1 MTLKP
6 NLIVIAVLGWACS
19 NLVFAQQV
27 PGGAQPGQIERQLQK
42 PPQPRAGG
50 DAIVPPTPDQKPP
63 ANADNVRFMLNRVT
77 VDGSTVY
84 KDAELQSAA
93 ASFVGKEVTLTQIY
107 RIAEAL
113 TRRYRNDGYILSQVV
128 VPAQNI
134 QNGAVRLQVIEG
146 YVATARVTGANR
158 VSTWQLEA
166 FLAPVL
172 KARPLNAQVL
182 ERSLLLINDL
192 AGVTARTTLSP
203 SQQPGAADLT
213 VNVAES
219 ARSIKLGVNN
229 RGGKFLG
236 PLRLTADADFN
247 SVFGGGD
254 RTGLRLIRTPL
265 NSELTL
271 VSASHER
278 PVGANGLKLNGSM
291 SFTRAYPGV
300 GITLPN
306 LQTNSVSA
314 QAGVSYPI
322 IRSRLQNLSV
332 RGSFGLSN
340 GKSESIPIAFRTH
353 DQITAA
359 RIGFTWDGVDALRG
373 VNIIDMEYSQGMKSF
388 GASDRAAD
396 GSRANVPAGFQ

>member
-146 YVATARVTGANR
+146 YVATAPHPHA
-158 VSTWQLEA
+158 
-166 FLAPVL
+166 
-172 KARPLNAQVL
+172 AQ
-182 ERSLLLINDL
+182 
-192 AGVTARTTLSP
+192 
-203 SQQPGAADLT
+203 
-213 VNVAES
+213 
-219 ARSIKLGVNN
+219 
-229 RGGKFLG
+229 
-236 PLRLTADADFN
+236 
-247 SVFGGGD
+247 
-254 RTGLRLIRTPL
+254 
-265 NSELTL
+265 
-271 VSASHER
+271 
-278 PVGANGLKLNGSM
+278 
-291 SFTRAYPGV
+291 
-300 GITLPN
+300 
-306 LQTNSVSA
+306 
-314 QAGVSYPI
+314 
-322 IRSRLQNLSV
+322 
-332 RGSFGLSN
+332 
-340 GKSESIPIAFRTH
+340 
-353 DQITAA
+353 
-359 RIGFTWDGVDALRG
+359 
-373 VNIIDMEYSQGMKSF
+373 
-388 GASDRAAD
+388 
-396 GSRANVPAGFQ
+396 